1 MIVDYFNFWHILG
14 VFLSICSYICLY
26 FLLRKRK
33 EKTKKI
39 VLFSFLFFALLLHFL
54 KVYIPPYSLD
64 QNRLYNDIWFIN
76 ICAANILIFPFIFIS
91 KSKGA
96 KDYMFYIGL
105 LSGLIS
111 IFYPMEPIL
120 KGEQQAAEL
129 LDVIRFYIHH
139 TILWVVPLLMVTLK
153 LHKITYKGSIWA
165 PTGLL
170 LLMLF
175 IILNQVFQEEL
186 GFIVRRTN
194 DFLLIK
200 FKNTSYIWGP
210 DDNIGYFIANFTPD
224 IFKIVPVGSHAGEV
238 KYWPWFWLIVP
249 AYILITPISFGI
261 SLLFDWK
268 NFKFDILHNIHNVT
282 LSVNNKHKGED

>member
-14 VFLSICSYICLY
+14 IILSICSYIGLY
-26 FLLRKRK
+26 FLLRNKSD
-33 EKTKKI
+33 KTKKTM
-39 VLFSFLFFALLLHFL
+39 LFIILIFALLLHFL
-54 KVYIPPYSLD
+54 KAFIPPYSLD
-64 QNRLYNDIWFIN
+64 ENRFNNDIWFIN

-91 KSKGA
+91 KSKRA

-111 IFYPMEPIL
+111 VLYPMEPIL
-120 KGEQQAAEL
+120 KGEGQASEF

-153 LHKITYKGSIWA
+153 LHKINYKGCIWA

-186 GFIVRRTN
+186 GFIVRKTN
-194 DFLLIK
+194 DFFLVK

-210 DDNIGYFIANFTPD
+210 DDNIGYFIAKFTPD
-224 IFKIVPVGSHAGEV
+224 IFKIVPAGPNAGEI

-249 AYILITPISFGI
+249 AYILLTPIAFGI
-261 SLLFDWK
+261 SLPFDWN
-268 NFKFDILHNIHNVT
+268 NFKKDVLRIFHNIKSFVKT
-282 LSVNNKHKGED
+282 KTKGDI

>member
-14 VFLSICSYICLY
+14 IFLSVCSYVVLY
-26 FLLRKRK
+26 LLLKKRK

-39 VLFSFLFFALLLHFL
+39 ALFLILVFALLLHFL
-54 KVYIPPYSLD
+54 KVYIPPYSVD
-64 QNRLYNDIWFIN
+64 ENRLNNDIWFIN
-76 ICAANILIFPFIFIS
+76 ICAANIFIFPFIFIS

-111 IFYPMEPIL
+111 VIYPMEPIL
-120 KGEQQAAEL
+120 KGEAQASEF
-129 LDVIRFYIHH
+129 LDVVRFYIHH

-170 LLMLF
+170 ILMLI

-186 GFIVRRTN
+186 GFIIRKTN
-194 DFLLIK
+194 DFLLVK

-210 DDNIGYFIANFTPD
+210 DDKIGYFIAKFTPD
-224 IFKIVPVGSHAGEV
+224 IFKIVPAGSYAGEV

-249 AYILITPISFGI
+249 AYVLITPISFGI
-261 SLLFDWK
+261 SLLFDWNNLK
-268 NFKFDILHNIHNVT
+268 NDILHNIHNVT
-282 LSVNNKHKGED
+282 LSVDNKDKGED